1 MKLKIGD
8 KAPDF
13 ILQCDSENQKSLKD
27 FTGKKVVL
35 YFYPKDNTPGCTKQA
50 CYFRDH
56 YAEITNQNVEI
67 LGVSKDGTKKH
78 QAFKE
83 KHSLPFPL
91 LADTESKMCEDYGVI
106 NPKSMFG
113 KTFLGIERS
122 TFLIDEEGKILQI
135 WRKVKVKD
143 HLKQVLDELSKY

>member
-1 MKLKIGD
+1 MQLTVGD

-13 ILQCDSENQKSLKD
+13 ILECDQNNTKSLKD
-27 FTGKKVVL
+27 FAGKKVLL

-50 CYFRDH
+50 CYFRDS
-56 YAEITNQNVEI
+56 YSDIKNQNVEI
-67 LGVSKDGTKKH
+67 LGISKDSAKKH
-78 QAFKE
+78 QGFKE
-83 KHSLPFPL
+83 KHDLPFPL
-91 LADTESKMCEDYGVI
+91 LADTEGKMCEDYGII

-143 HLKQVLDELSKY
+143 HLQQVLNELSKY